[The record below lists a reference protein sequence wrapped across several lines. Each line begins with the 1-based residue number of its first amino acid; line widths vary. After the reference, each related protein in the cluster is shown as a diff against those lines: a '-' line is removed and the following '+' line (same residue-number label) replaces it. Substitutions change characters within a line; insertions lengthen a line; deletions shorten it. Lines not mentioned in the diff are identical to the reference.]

1 MIAALR
7 LLMLIVSFG
16 FAGATATPADRQAAP
31 YYVRRRTRRAVMPRG
46 RIHAPTRPDF
56 RPLFAASSSVEN
68 ERRANKR
75 GVERHSGV
83 PFRRPPGSVPTSV
96 APLPTPRLGSSS
108 GFATGGA
115 RRSRRPSRLG
125 ERSSRSQPYR
135 EAYEPTRW
143 GSKATLRA
151 SHGPSRRLP
160 WGNPVFIGYPK
171 QTGRSG
177 PHGAFPTSFM
187 RYPILHRVSTAT
199 LKGLLG
205 VL

>member
-16 FAGATATPADRQAAP
+16 FAGATATAAARQTAP

-46 RIHAPTRPDF
+46 RIHGPTRPDF

-75 GVERHSGV
+75 GVEKR
-83 PFRRPPGSVPTSV
+83 SVSASV
-96 APLPTPRLGSSS
+96 APLPTPRLGCSS
-108 GFATGGA
+108 GVAIGGA
-115 RRSRRPSRLG
+115 RGPRRPSCLG
-125 ERSSRSQPYR
+125 ERSSRSQPCR
-135 EAYEPTRW
+135 EAYEATR
-143 GSKATLRA
+143 GVPKETLRA

-187 RYPILHRVSTAT
+187 RYPILHRVSSAT